1 MKRGAALSR
10 PFYGALL
17 RKRYLIFAA
26 VLFVLGAGLISTLWL
41 YRLSSRLFP
50 VKEVVFYGNKHLSE
64 MELRSLTGIDENE
77 GLIKL
82 SSAGISKDL
91 LKSPWIKGVSIRKDF
106 PDRVLIK
113 IHEASPFALLELKG
127 RTFFID
133 DAGRML
139 EEIKGN
145 TVPFL
150 PIISADPFNRHDDF
164 SEALYLAR
172 VVRDKKI
179 ATERSRV
186 EIVAD
191 KGPENLSM
199 VIDNVVIKV
208 GQGDYEQKIRRLL
221 DLEDEIRRRA
231 VTVDYVDLRFANRV
245 VVKPIREAVK

>member
-1 MKRGAALSR
+1 MKSGSANSR
-10 PFYGALL
+10 SFYGALL
-17 RKRYLIFAA
+17 RKRYLIFVF

-50 VKEVVFYGNKHLSE
+50 VKEIVFYGNKHLSE
-64 MELRSLTGIDENE
+64 TELRSLTGIDEKE

-82 SSAGISKDL
+82 SAAGISKDL
-91 LKSPWIKGVSIRKDF
+91 SKSPWIRGVSIRKDF

-139 EEIKGN
+139 EEIKGS

-164 SEALYLAR
+164 SEALNLAR
-172 VVRDKKI
+172 VVKDKKI
-179 ATERSRV
+179 ATERNRV
-186 EIVAD
+186 EILAD

-208 GQGDYEQKIRRLL
+208 GQGDYEQKIRRLF

-231 VTVDYVDLRFANRV
+231 VTVDYVDLRFANRI